1 MVELVPVVAIDGP
14 AASGKGTVAK
24 MLAETLGFHYL
35 DSGLLYRTVAAEALS
50 RELPPDDA
58 EKMGA
63 LARELAQSGK
73 SSTHDTARPEV
84 AAAASCVAALPT
96 VRAALLPI
104 QRGRR
109 RMPGLVA
116 DGRDMGSVVFPDAV
130 LKVFLTAEPRERARR
145 RQKQLEEKGIHATI
159 TDVLAD
165 LRRRDER
172 DSAREGAPMK
182 AFPDCI
188 VVDSS
193 SQVASQIVESLVVR
207 LSDGKR

>member
-1 MVELVPVVAIDGP
+1 MAELAPVVAIDGP
-14 AASGKGTVAK
+14 AAAGKGTVAK
-24 MLAETLGFHYL
+24 MLAEALGFYYL
-35 DSGLLYRTVAAEALS
+35 DSGLLYRTVAAEALA
-50 RELPPDDA
+50 RELPPDDG
-58 EKMGA
+58 EKMGI
-63 LARELAQSGK
+63 LARELAQEEKPSP
-73 SSTHDTARPEV
+73 HDTSRPEV

-96 VRAALLPI
+96 VRAALLPV

-116 DGRDMGSVVFPDAV
+116 DGRDMGSVVFPDAI
-130 LKVFLTAEPRERARR
+130 LKIFLTAEPGERARR

-159 TDVLAD
+159 ADVLAD

-182 AFPDCI
+182 AHPDCI

-193 SQVASQIVESLVVR
+193 GQTARQIVELLVAR
-207 LSDGKR
+207 LPGDGR